1 MIKNKPRFLEP
12 LLPDGS
18 DRRFY
23 RGAYEDGRSCIVM
36 HPDPGEA
43 GLREALS
50 YVSIGRHLKKA
61 SVPVPEIYD
70 FDAAAGIIIME
81 DLGDIYL
88 QTEIK
93 RLADAGDWLAI
104 KRLYMEALSVLAAM
118 GVRGGE
124 GFDPAWCFDIPYY
137 DSELAFQKEALYFLN
152 AFLGRRMGLE
162 WSLELEAGLKDF
174 SCLIDEMPQGFF
186 LHRDFQSRNLL
197 VCRSSL
203 RVIDFQGGRLGPL
216 GYDAASLLFDPY
228 VALPFDVI
236 WGLFDCY
243 VNMLGDLGVAPC
255 RDEFRRNFKILS
267 LFRLMQ
273 ALGAYSFLGVV
284 KGKAFFLDYIP
295 GALSS
300 LAMLLDDEA
309 FKGLY
314 GLEEIVN
321 KIMDDNM
328 RFSIE

>member
-1 MIKNKPRFLEP
+1 MVKKKPRFLES

-23 RGAYEDGRSCIVM
+23 RGAYEDGRSCVVM
-36 HPDPGEA
+36 HPDPGGT

-50 YVSIGRHLKKA
+50 YVSIGRHLKKMSA
-61 SVPVPEIYD
+61 PVPEIYD
-70 FDAAAGIIIME
+70 FDAATGIIIME
-81 DLGDIYL
+81 DLGDIHL
-88 QTEIK
+88 QTEVK
-93 RLADAGDWLAI
+93 RLAEVGDWLGI

-118 GVRGGE
+118 GVKGGE
-124 GFDPAWCFDIPYY
+124 GFDPGWCFDTPRY
-137 DSELAFQKEALYFLN
+137 DSELAFQKEALYFLS
-152 AFLGRRMGLE
+152 AFLGLRMGFERSPALE
-162 WSLELEAGLKDF
+162 TSLKDL
-174 SCLIDEMPQGFF
+174 SCLIDEMPQVFF

-197 VCRSSL
+197 VCGSSI

-243 VNMLGDLGVAPC
+243 VNMLSDLGVAPC

-284 KGKAFFLDYIP
+284 KGKTFFLDYIP

-300 LAMLLDDEA
+300 LAMLLDDGV
-309 FKGLY
+309 FRGLY
-314 GLEEIVN
+314 ALEEIVN
-321 KIMDDNM
+321 KIMDDKM
-328 RFSIE
+328 II